1 MGTIRGRARAR
12 SGCRRGLKP
21 VPEIVLDSVTKAF
34 ESQRG
39 SKTLALTNLN
49 LRINS
54 NEIACLV
61 GPSGCGKTTLLNL
74 IAGFEQPTTG
84 AVLVGGRRVTRPA
97 ADRVV
102 IFQDVRGSLMPWW
115 TARQNVEFGLRMLR
129 RGNKSERRELAR
141 EYLTLVGL
149 EAAQDKYPE
158 ELSGGMQQRV
168 QIARALVTNPSV
180 LLMDEPFGALDF
192 LTRSRLQTQL
202 QELHAH
208 TPKTIVFVTHDLGEA
223 AILGDTIW
231 VMDSGGRIV
240 AKVEVSAPRPRSITA
255 PAVVSALNRLMQ
267 LVMPEEAAIA
277 EPSSPVPR
285 KAAGQST

>member
-1 MGTIRGRARAR
+1 
-12 SGCRRGLKP
+12 
-21 VPEIVLDSVTKAF
+21 VPEIVLENVTKAF
-34 ESQRG
+34 DSQRG
-39 SKTLALTNLN
+39 SKTLALKDLN
-49 LRINS
+49 LRIKS
-54 NEIACLV
+54 DEIACLV

-74 IAGFEQPTTG
+74 VAGFELPTVG
-84 AVLVGGRRVTRPA
+84 EVLVGGHKITRPG

-115 TARQNVEFGLRMLR
+115 TARQNVEFGLRLLR
-129 RGNKSERRELAR
+129 RGNGAERRELAR

-202 QELHAH
+202 QELHAR
-208 TPKTIVFVTHDLGEA
+208 TPKTTVFVTHDLGEA
-223 AILGDTIW
+223 AILGDSIW
-231 VMDSGGRIV
+231 VMDSGGQI
-240 AKVEVSAPRPRSITA
+240 ADKIEVSLPRPRSITA
-255 PAVVSALNRLMQ
+255 PAVVDALNHLMQ
-267 LVMPEEAAIA
+267 LVMPEQTAVAEAPLPIGARSRRQAI
-277 EPSSPVPR
+277 
-285 KAAGQST
+285 

>member
-1 MGTIRGRARAR
+1 M
-12 SGCRRGLKP
+12 
-21 VPEIVLDSVTKAF
+21 PEIALKNVTKAF
-34 ESQRG
+34 DSQRG
-39 SKTLALTNLN
+39 ARTLALQDLN
-49 LRINS
+49 LRIKS
-54 NEIACLV
+54 DEIACLV

-74 IAGFEQPTTG
+74 IAGFEQPTAG
-84 AVLVGGRRVTRPA
+84 EILVAGRNVTRPG

-115 TARQNVEFGLRMLR
+115 TARQNVEFGLRLLR
-129 RGNKSERRELAR
+129 RGNSAERHELAR

-223 AILGDTIW
+223 AILGDSIW
-231 VMDSGGRIV
+231 VMNGSGRIV

-255 PAVVSALNRLMQ
+255 PAVVNALNRLMQ
-267 LVMPEEAAIA
+267 LVMPEEAPIA
-277 EPSSPVPR
+277 EPFVPAR
-285 KAAGQST
+285 KAAGQQT